1 MIKPKLLLDTLN
13 SVPKKF
19 TKNELAYLSLTGKIE
34 LPFRDK
40 WAFILYKKLYHRKFI
55 VSREWTYEQKRIDL
69 AILHNQHK
77 PEPEV
82 LIELTAMYT
91 FDALSKKIRAAYIQK
106 LKNDEKKAKKAK
118 KEAYLVLLMVH
129 PRKQIG
135 EKYEGIVKYRNKIN
149 KALEE
154 SENSVKKKAIQEIN
168 SRLKNNFDRPRYGE
182 CYIGKAFDID
192 VELLYWL
199 IKSK

>member
-1 MIKPKLLLDTLN
+1 MIKTKLLSDTLN

-40 WAFILYKKLYHRKFI
+40 WAFILYKKLPRQDFI

-77 PEPEV
+77 PEPKV

-91 FDALSKKIRAAYIQK
+91 FDALSKKIRTAYIQK

-118 KEAYLVLLMVH
+118 KEVYLVLLMVH

-135 EKYEGIVKYRNKIN
+135 EKYEGIVKYRSKIN
-149 KALEE
+149 KALKE
-154 SENSVKKKAIQEIN
+154 SENSVKKNAIQEIN
-168 SRLKNNFDRPRYGE
+168 SCFKKAKFHPRYSA
-182 CYIGKAFDID
+182 CDIGKAFGVDI
-192 VELLYWL
+192 ELLYWL
-199 IKSK
+199 IKR

>member
-1 MIKPKLLLDTLN
+1 
-13 SVPKKF
+13 
-19 TKNELAYLSLTGKIE
+19 
-34 LPFRDK
+34 
-40 WAFILYKKLYHRKFI
+40 
-55 VSREWTYEQKRIDL
+55 
-69 AILHNQHK
+69 
-77 PEPEV
+77 
-82 LIELTAMYT
+82 
-91 FDALSKKIRAAYIQK
+91 

-118 KEAYLVLLMVH
+118 KEVYLVLLMVH

-135 EKYEGIVKYRNKIN
+135 EKYEGIVKYRNRIN
-149 KALEE
+149 KALKKE

-168 SRLKNNFDRPRYGE
+168 SRLKNNFGLPRYGE